1 MSDEIGIRADNATD
15 GDKIAKDDTRNDS
28 EAKEPKETKQR
39 SVSFNR
45 DVHVKRFGKPRE
57 RGSSSEHQSPSIRK
71 EPFTHLSEQEL
82 IEEANKVLAQAKSV
96 TCTADHPPEKFFSLP
111 NRRKFKED
119 RLGRRNSDD
128 AGSPE
133 GFLKTPLG
141 RSTSDVTARKRKERT
156 SLSTLFRRAQ
166 RNKSPDVPV
175 VVTTKPIVI
184 IKRSKSDVSDLKSNT
199 TLNPQ
204 NKPIRKRSGS
214 ETEEFLKSLRNKKSQ
229 LSPIIES
236 SPREDYFKKTPPLDV
251 FQRERLKQ
259 NKNNQNEDPKPI
271 LTDSKKVNPVEK
283 PPRYKT
289 PDKQDP
295 KPPSR
300 SKRGKSSEG
309 GKEPSPSI
317 ADTPKRKTD
326 IKKTVLVDEI
336 DSTKVK
342 ETNQQEAKEKII
354 NSIRDIELNICSD
367 KEMKHSSQQPPEK
380 PPLTRGQT
388 VDQLVKI
395 LKEDQE
401 SLSPKTHLI
410 ISPNGSNINQPF
422 SYTKPS
428 ASPDPNLFIKN
439 TSPDRAPT
447 PVNKMEEGIVY
458 AQVRRDSRD
467 KLGHIKTY
475 SQLREK
481 HGHYSDEDEGLGYEE
496 RYKYS
501 TDRSYDYKYKNKEIE
516 NFDSFEEHN
525 NIKESPIKPRFREYK
540 LMNFDYFEPTYSN
553 EYPTNEDTQNN
564 VDSFRGRGDGM
575 DTKKKQSEPEL
586 TKIDLDFNELSH
598 RRQLL
603 ESRLNARRLDRGKIN
618 IEQPITK
625 YIVEND
631 PIYEAEKRMKATE
644 KYVNE
649 TARYYRHT
657 LERDGYVESNVT
669 EDFNKYDSDNHNVKY
684 NTESRIFKKIH
695 KDVGRHAYNLSPD
708 PRYKEERKV
717 FPPEPEYEPPSLES
731 DPRKPILSPDEYTE
745 KKYKVKKNF
754 TSSHDLLH
762 TGQKYKGKEDWSN
775 KRKGHYSSNPEIAHE
790 REDDYAN
797 LRYNAKQNES
807 YHNSLRRV
815 KNKDKYYKKDY
826 GIQRHDS
833 GDSRD
838 YYREERSPR
847 RFDFDNRLVDSGIEN
862 DFRKDSSGEIH
873 KTRHRRHESDDD
885 MHNTSLFLASER
897 RHTEDNYPAEQIY
910 ANGEYLAT
918 FKDFKQDDRKEYTS
932 RERSADDGSHFEPK
946 HNRYEKS
953 PSRRDGKVSA
963 KPPKATKKLSGLEK
977 MKQLFS
983 RDSSKKS
990 KKEKEVVQPKTRTR
1004 VLKSPEHL
1012 ARDDS
1017 EYRRY
1022 TDPEPSDI
1030 EVKKRDYDPK
1040 DGERRYNLSREDLT
1054 KYRSSD
1060 SRETSEKKQQ
1070 SPEYGGR
1077 YDRTLIG
1084 ERRYKNHEEEK
1095 RRYNSSDRDSEHQS
1109 RPSDIENDRRKTR
1122 SRTAGPLDSPALA
1135 ERYRERRRLATPSP
1149 TPSPPRRQPAPQPA
1163 SGSWFKSL
1171 DRLGKKREKSIS
1183 NRVEKDS
1190 IITTEDESARRVWSK
1205 PTKPLNSPAK
1215 NLRFFGDTD
1224 QESEGN
1230 TKTTVTKT
1238 RSHPQPKNRGTL
1250 RKTIS
1255 NSSTGLDEVDH
1266 SELSNKSYSMS
1277 NLYKDELNESPRTKQ
1292 YYKRNLQN
1300 ISEIQSN
1307 SETESQFDRKIH
1319 KKPPL
1324 NPYDRSRSHS
1334 SSKTLKGSKSDIKRH
1349 GKVEDRAN
1357 SSELRGSKHELSRDV
1372 KTRRRT
1378 PLTNSGE
1385 SSTEGDSSH
1394 QSQRSVVYLHATTV
1408 GDIPDPGHLTRN
1420 RSRDDVSSVMSSN
1433 LQVRSTTKSFSLFA
1447 PWTPRHYSEQH
1458 DVHYAQKPKKTK
1470 QKENVFKKT
1479 NSTKNLNDERRSTLQ
1494 KNKSYSQTTLSRRPQ
1509 SQNRLTSSSTT
1520 LYRRDKRGGKES
1532 ASESTISRKGPIGKK
1547 SQSSEILNRNERER
1561 VSRSIS
1567 MPKDQNKKAGWFKLS
1582 SKNKKPEFNSRVR

>member
-1 MSDEIGIRADNATD
+1 MSDEIGTKADNATD
-15 GDKIAKDDTRNDS
+15 GDKVNKDETDDNET
-28 EAKEPKETKQR
+28 KEPKQTKQR

-57 RGSSSEHQSPSIRK
+57 RGTSSEHQQPSIRK

-111 NRRKFKED
+111 HRRKFKED
-119 RLGRRNSDD
+119 KSGRRNSDD
-128 AGSPE
+128 TGSPE
-133 GFLKTPLG
+133 GTIKSPLG
-141 RSTSDVTARKRKERT
+141 RSTSDVTAKKRKERT

-175 VVTTKPIVI
+175 VVSRKPVVVV
-184 IKRSKSDVSDLKSNT
+184 KRSKSDVSDLKSNT
-199 TLNPQ
+199 TLSSQ

-251 FQRERLKQ
+251 FQREKLKQ
-259 NKNNQNEDPKPI
+259 KITKSEDQKPLS
-271 LTDSKKVNPVEK
+271 LTDIKKVNPVEK

-289 PDKQDP
+289 PDKQET
-295 KPPSR
+295 KELSKV
-300 SKRGKSSEG
+300 KRGKSGE
-309 GKEPSPSI
+309 KEKETSPPI

-326 IKKTVLVDEI
+326 IKRTTLFDE
-336 DSTKVK
+336 SNTTKSKGTNQPEIKDKIK
-342 ETNQQEAKEKII
+342 ETIKKVEE
-354 NSIRDIELNICSD
+354 NIYGD
-367 KEMKHSSQQPPEK
+367 KEMKHSSQQPPQK

-395 LKEDQE
+395 LKEDQD
-401 SLSPKTHLI
+401 SPPPKTHLI
-410 ISPNGSNINQPF
+410 APSNGSNINQPF

-428 ASPDPNLFIKN
+428 TSPDPNLFVRT
-439 TSPDRAPT
+439 TSPDRVPT
-447 PVNKMEEGIVY
+447 PVNQSDKTIVY
-458 AQVRRDSRD
+458 AEVLRDSKD
-467 KLGHIKTY
+467 TMPSFGKIKNY
-475 SQLREK
+475 SPGVEK
-481 HGHYSDEDEGLGYEE
+481 YGNYSDEDEGLGYEE

-501 TDRSYDYKYKNKEIE
+501 TDRKYDYKYRNKDNE
-516 NFDSFEEHN
+516 NFRKFDEH
-525 NIKESPIKPRFREYK
+525 IESPVRSKYREYK
-540 LMNFDYFEPTYSN
+540 LMNFEDYEPTYAN
-553 EYPTNEDTQNN
+553 EYPSKEDTQNN
-564 VDSFRGRGDGM
+564 FDSFRGRGDGM
-575 DTKKKQSEPEL
+575 DNKRKQAEPEI
-586 TKIDLDFNELSH
+586 TKLDLDFNELSH
-598 RRQLL
+598 RRELL
-603 ESRLNARRLDRGKIN
+603 ESRLNARRLDRAKIN
-618 IEQPITK
+618 LDEPITK
-625 YIVEND
+625 FIVEND

-669 EDFNKYDSDNHNVKY
+669 EDFNKYDSENLNVKY
-684 NTESRIFKKIH
+684 NTESRTFQKIH
-695 KDVGRHAYNLSPD
+695 KNDERRIRNLSPE

-731 DPRKPILSPDEYTE
+731 NPRKPIHSPNEYTE
-745 KKYKVKKNF
+745 KKYKVKKQF
-754 TSSHDLLH
+754 TSSHDLLQS
-762 TGQKYKGKEDWSN
+762 GQKYKGKDDWFG
-775 KRKGHYSSNPEIAHE
+775 KRKGHYASNPEIAQE
-790 REDDYAN
+790 REDDYSN
-797 LRYNAKQNES
+797 LRYNGKHCDS
-807 YHNSLRRV
+807 YHSSLRRN
-815 KNKDKYYKKDY
+815 KNNRHYKEDF
-826 GIQRHDS
+826 GISRHDS

-873 KTRHRRHESDDD
+873 RTRHRRHESDDD
-885 MHNTSLFLASER
+885 VHNTSLFLASER

-918 FKDFKQDDRKEYTS
+918 FKDYKPDERKEYVS
-932 RERSADDGSHFEPK
+932 RERSTVDGSFDTK
-946 HNRYEKS
+946 HNRYDKS
-953 PSRRDGKVSA
+953 PSRYDEKVST

-990 KKEKEVVQPKTRTR
+990 KKEKEIVQPKTRTR

-1012 ARDDS
+1012 ARDDP

-1030 EVKKRDYDPK
+1030 DVKKRDYDPK
-1040 DGERRYNLSREDLT
+1040 EVERKYKSSREDLNRYT
-1054 KYRSSD
+1054 SSD
-1060 SRETSEKKQQ
+1060 SRDVNVKKYT
-1070 SPEYGGR
+1070 EYDRR
-1077 YDRTLIG
+1077 YDRTLKG
-1084 ERRYKNHEEEK
+1084 ERRYKSHEEEK
-1095 RRYNSSDRDSEHQS
+1095 GRYNSSDRDSDHQS
-1109 RPSDIENDRRKTR
+1109 RPSDIESDRRKTR

-1149 TPSPPRRQPAPQPA
+1149 TPSPPRRQAAPQPQPTPQPT
-1163 SGSWFKSL
+1163 SGNWLKSL
-1171 DRLGKKREKSIS
+1171 DRLGKKREKSINS
-1183 NRVEKDS
+1183 RVEKDS
-1190 IITTEDESARRVWSK
+1190 IITTEDESSRRVWSK
-1205 PTKPLNSPAK
+1205 SSKPLNSPAK

-1230 TKTTVTKT
+1230 VKQTVTKSK
-1238 RSHPQPKNRGTL
+1238 SHPHSKSHSTL

-1277 NLYKDELNESPRTKQ
+1277 NLYRDEQNESPRTKQ

-1307 SETESQFDRKIH
+1307 SETESQFDRKT
-1319 KKPPL
+1319 KTKPPIS
-1324 NPYDRSRSHS
+1324 PYDRSRSHS
-1334 SSKTLKGSKSDIKRH
+1334 SSKTLKGSKNDIRRH
-1349 GKVEDRAN
+1349 ARGEERGS
-1357 SSELRGSKHELSRDV
+1357 SSELRSSKHELSRDG
-1372 KTRRRT
+1372 KLRRRT
-1378 PLTNSGE
+1378 PVANSGE

-1408 GDIPDPGHLTRN
+1408 GDIPDPGRLTRN

-1433 LQVRSTTKSFSLFA
+1433 VQVRSTTKSFSLFA
-1447 PWTPRHYSEQH
+1447 PWTPRHYDQQ

-1470 QKENVFKKT
+1470 QKESVFKKSQSRT
-1479 NSTKNLNDERRSTLQ
+1479 DSQPTLQ
-1494 KNKSYSQTTLSRRPQ
+1494 KNKSYSQTTLGRRPQ
-1509 SQNRLTSSSTT
+1509 SQSRLSSSSTT
-1520 LYRRDKRGGKES
+1520 LYRRDKRSGRENG
-1532 ASESTISRKGPIGKK
+1532 ESTISRRGPSAKK
-1547 SQSSEILNRNERER
+1547 SQSSEVLNRDERDR

-1582 SKNKKPEFNSRVR
+1582 NKNKKTEVNTRVR